1 MQVNISQGSETRVDT
16 KKTWR
21 VFWVSKKPPK
31 NPAKNTPNL
40 IQFRFSCC

>member
-31 NPAKNTPNL
+31 KPQQKTPQ
-40 IQFRFSCC
+40 I